1 MKKGKH
7 TEEQINRRVEAG
19 GSRTDSEGSRAGARR
34 QRGDDLHVEEQV
46 RRHGSE

>member
-7 TEEQINRRVEAG
+7 TEEQIIGVLKQVEAG
-19 GSRTDSEGSRAGARR
+19 RTVKGSGAGAGR
-34 QRGDDLHVEEQV
+34 QRGDDLHLEEQV